1 MNMLDR
7 YFRYPV
13 LWDYVFGSIASIISY
28 CLVWKRML
36 TLPTSERLYS
46 TVSDLATTS
55 LTLAGFVLTLL
66 TVLISFKSS
75 SKMIIEDVKSTDT
88 LFDVFFSSALY
99 FRTVF
104 HLKNAIKSFTLISLI
119 GYVLKLLMTDSLRKY
134 LFFFSFFAV
143 IVILFTLWRC
153 IVILN
158 KIVKLQQN
166 NKHTSS

>member
-1 MNMLDR
+1 MSTLDR

-13 LWDYVFGSIASIISY
+13 LWDYVFASIASAISY
-28 CLVWKRML
+28 YLVLKHML
-36 TLPTSERLYS
+36 TLPTAERIYS
-46 TVSDLATTS
+46 TVSDLANTS

-75 SKMIIEDVKSTDT
+75 SKMINEDIKSTDT

-104 HLKNAIKSFTLISLI
+104 HLKNAIKSLTLISLV
-119 GYVLKLLMTDSLRKY
+119 GYILKLLMTDSLRQY

-143 IVILFTLWRC
+143 TIILFTLWRC

-158 KIVKLQQN
+158 QIVKLQQN
-166 NKHTSS
+166 NRHTDS